1 MSSSDRND
9 KYVYLTAEEVLPSN
23 QSQMIEQAKFT
34 YSPLKKTFEKQTKT
48 TVDQGENKR
57 K

>member
-34 YSPLKKTFEKQTKT
+34 YSLLKKTFEKQTKT

>member
-9 KYVYLTAEEVLPSN
+9 KYVYLTAKEVLPSN

-34 YSPLKKTFEKQTKT
+34 YSLLKK
-48 TVDQGENKR
+48 NI
-57 K
+57 